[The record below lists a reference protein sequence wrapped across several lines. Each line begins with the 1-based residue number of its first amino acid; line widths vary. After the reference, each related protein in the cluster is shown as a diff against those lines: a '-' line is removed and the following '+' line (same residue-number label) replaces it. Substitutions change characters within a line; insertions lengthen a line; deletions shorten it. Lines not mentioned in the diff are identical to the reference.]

1 MSFSENKILNRP
13 EQVNGVGKL
22 RCSSS
27 WIRSPWLILVAQAS
41 GDSECLLCFT
51 STDIES
57 KLLFYKVVKSYL
69 SHKHAQ
75 THTNLPSLGKRQSQL
90 FLPRIPVLIAKHAL
104 FEVESTSA
112 DLHFAN
118 FALFL

>member
-1 MSFSENKILNRP
+1 MGFSENEILNRP
-13 EQVNGVGKL
+13 RQVNGIGKL
-22 RCSSS
+22 QCSLSR
-27 WIRSPWLILVAQAS
+27 IRSACLILVTQAS
-41 GDSECLLCFT
+41 GDSEFLLCFT

-57 KLLFYKVVKSYL
+57 KLLFYKVMKSYL
-69 SHKHAQ
+69 SYKHAQ

-90 FLPRIPVLIAKHAL
+90 FLPGILVLMAKHAP